1 MPKKSLRGCGTLTIK
16 DTPGKEDYTYDSK
29 EIIKKIDELKE
40 AILNSKLKQ
49 DSYNIYVRK
58 VNKEIPKELSKDI
71 TKLRRKNKK
80 GEILEENEIKKLKEY
95 YTITKGR
102 KAQDILSK
110 RNAIENII
118 PHQQRKKL
126 LNKVKEIIKI
136 YIEGQRELTQEEK
149 DILKEFKKQ
158 YPNNKELDDNLYNS
172 MINNKH
178 LIKEPKKEPKE
189 ELKEERFE
197 SLLGFGKHLIPE
209 GDQMLKEE
217 TKQKNKQSKQKSKIS
232 KLDLTKIKTKD
243 EFYKKSLSSRP
254 ETYKEYKKSIE
265 HLKKI
270 PAVKPIINKYNNK
283 EKITEEDYKN
293 LVIYKDMM
301 KKNPKL
307 KQTIDKINEI
317 INNKFEKKDEPT
329 EEKIEIKTEKH
340 PTKEE
345 RFETLLGFKKHLIPE
360 GDQMLEEE
368 IKINKLVYPKQEE
381 IKIKKRP
388 KKRKID
394 NSEISNKIPQE
405 KPPEKKLVKIKRGR
419 PNGSK
424 NKPEKQT
431 TKKKNVNDGYVADG
445 DGIKKM
451 NSIQLELIKALR
463 GLN

>member
-1 MPKKSLRGCGTLTIK
+1 MSKKQSLRGCGTLTINN
-16 DTPGKEDYTYDSK
+16 TPGKEEYTFDSK

-49 DSYNIYVRK
+49 DSYNIFVRK

-71 TKLRRKNKK
+71 TKLKRKNKK

-178 LIKEPKKEPKE
+178 LIKEPKKESKE
-189 ELKEERFE
+189 E
-197 SLLGFGKHLIPE
+197 
-209 GDQMLKEE
+209 LKEE

-243 EFYKKSLSSRP
+243 EFYKKSLSSIP

-283 EKITEEDYKN
+283 EKLTEEDYKN

-317 INNKFEKKDEPT
+317 INNKFEKKEEPT
-329 EEKIEIKTEKH
+329 EEKIEIKTEKP

-345 RFETLLGFKKHLIPE
+345 RFETQKGFKKHLIPE
-360 GDQMLEEE
+360 EDQTLEEE

-405 KPPEKKLVKIKRGR
+405 KPQEKKPVKIKRGR
-419 PNGSK
+419 PKGSK
-424 NKPEKQT
+424 NKKT
-431 TKKKNVNDGYVADG
+431 ITKKEGYDEEKG
-445 DGIKKM
+445 FGIK
-451 NSIQLELIKALR
+451 NEQLKIFRKYFKR
-463 GLN
+463 DD